1 MIRFPSKHSTGGCL
15 SSAMKKFSEVVEH
28 LELRD
33 LPLQGGLFTW
43 SGGLNFFFFFL
54 INKQGI
60 Y

>member
-33 LPLQGGLFTW
+33 LPLQGGLFTL
-43 SGGLNFFFFFL
+43 SGGLNFFFFF
-54 INKQGI
+54 
-60 Y
+60 